1 MSAPATPPET
11 IADRL
16 SRPFLRFFEIE
27 VASASMLFAMTLLA
41 LAWANS
47 PWSHSY
53 EELWHHT
60 QLGVSLGH
68 WHFGMSLGHFVN
80 DALMAIFFFA
90 VGLEIKRELVHGEL
104 STRQRAMLPVFGA
117 LGGMIVPALIYT
129 GFHYGGPAIRGWGV
143 PMATDIAFAV
153 AAMSVLGS
161 RVPSGLKVFLLAL
174 AIADD
179 LGAVAVI
186 AVFYTADLSLG
197 YLGASFGLLGLVW
210 LVQRAGVRA
219 FSIYWALGAVV
230 WYCMVQSG
238 VHATVAG
245 VFLGFLTPT
254 RPRDPHTESLLERS
268 RHLFAD
274 LLDGVR
280 GEDHH
285 GQRRHVVARR
295 LQEVGLDA
303 LSPLDYLVNGLDRWV
318 AFLIMPVFALSN
330 AGVHLDASTLADPM
344 TQSVGMAVALGLVVG
359 KPIGITLFSWLAV
372 RSGLAILPRGVNWG
386 ALAATG
392 LLAGIG
398 FTVALFITSLAFT
411 DPGHTAGSKLGI
423 LSGSALATI
432 LGILVLHR
440 SLPEAP
446 QFDPEM
452 SGSNPE

>member
-1 MSAPATPPET
+1 MSDPARPPET

-16 SRPFLRFFEIE
+16 SRPFLQFFEIE
-27 VASASMLFAMTLLA
+27 VASASVLFGMTVVA
-41 LAWANS
+41 LVWANS
-47 PWSHSY
+47 PWSQSY
-53 EELWHHT
+53 EDLWHHT
-60 QLGVSLGH
+60 ELGVSLGH
-68 WHFGMSLGHFVN
+68 WHFEMSLGHFVN

-90 VGLEIKRELVHGEL
+90 VGLEIKRELVMGEL

-117 LGGMIVPALIYT
+117 LGGMVVPALIYT

-153 AAMSVLGS
+153 AAMSILGS

-186 AVFYTADLSLG
+186 AIFYTADLSLA
-197 YLGASFGLLGLVW
+197 YLGASFGMLGLVW
-210 LVQRAGVRA
+210 VVQKAGVRA
-219 FSIYWALGAVV
+219 FSIYWVLGAVA
-230 WYCMVQSG
+230 WYFMVKSG

-254 RPRDPHTESLLERS
+254 RPRDPRTESVLERG
-268 RHLFAD
+268 RHFFDD
-274 LLDGVR
+274 LLDGLR
-280 GEDHH
+280 GEDSH
-285 GQRRHVVARR
+285 GHRRHVAARR
-295 LQEVGLDA
+295 LQQVSLDA
-303 LSPLDYLVNGLDRWV
+303 LSPLDYLVHGLDRWV

-344 TQSVGMAVALGLVVG
+344 TQRVGVGVALGLLIG

-372 RSGLAILPRGVNWG
+372 RSGVAILPRGVNWG

-411 DPGHTAGSKLGI
+411 DPGQIAGAKLGI
-423 LSGSALATI
+423 LSGSALATV
-432 LGILVLHR
+432 LGLLVLQR
-440 SLPEAP
+440 SLPKAP
-446 QFDPEM
+446 HVDPEM
-452 SGSNPE
+452 SGSDSS